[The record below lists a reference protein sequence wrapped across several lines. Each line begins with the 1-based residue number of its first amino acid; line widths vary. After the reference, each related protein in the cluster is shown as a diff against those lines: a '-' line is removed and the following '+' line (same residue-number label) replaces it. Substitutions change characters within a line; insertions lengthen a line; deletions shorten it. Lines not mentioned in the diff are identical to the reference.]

1 MILAHGGDKMTNSI
15 LDSIKESLGIIPE
28 YTHFDAT
35 LIMHINSVFMILN
48 QIGVG
53 PEKGFTIHDAAA
65 IWEDFLPEDNTNY
78 EAVKT
83 YIGAKVKLMFDP
95 PTGSVHMEC
104 LKQLIS
110 ELEWR
115 LNLEHEST

>member
-1 MILAHGGDKMTNSI
+1 MEVKKKMTNSI
-15 LDSIKESLGIIPE
+15 LNSVKESIGIAEE
-28 YTHFDAT
+28 YTHFDNT
-35 LIMHINSVFMILN
+35 LIMHINSVFVILN

-53 PEKGFTIHDAAA
+53 PENGFSISDGTAQ
-65 IWEDFLPEDNTNY
+65 WSDFLPEDNKNY
-78 EAVKT
+78 EAVKS
-83 YIGAKVKLMFDP
+83 YMGAKVRLMFDP

-104 LKQLIS
+104 LKQIIS

>member
-1 MILAHGGDKMTNSI
+1 MTLAHGGDKMTNSI
-15 LDSIKESLGIIPE
+15 LDSIKESLGIVPE

-35 LIMHINSVFMILN
+35 LIMHINSIFMILN

>member
-1 MILAHGGDKMTNSI
+1 MILVHGGEKMTNSI
-15 LDSIKESLGIIPE
+15 LNSVKESIGIVEE
-28 YTHFDAT
+28 YTHFDNV

-53 PEKGFTIHDAAA
+53 PEKGFSISDETAQ
-65 IWEDFLPEDNTNY
+65 WSDFLPEDNKNY
-78 EAVKT
+78 EAVKS
-83 YIGAKVKLMFDP
+83 YVSAKVRLMFDP

-104 LKQLIS
+104 LKQVIN

-115 LNLEHEST
+115 LNLEHESS

>member
-1 MILAHGGDKMTNSI
+1 MTNSI

-48 QIGVG
+48 QIGIG

>member
-15 LDSIKESLGIIPE
+15 LDSIKESLGIVPE

>member
-15 LDSIKESLGIIPE
+15 LDSIKESLGIVPE

-35 LIMHINSVFMILN
+35 LIIHINSVFMILN

-53 PEKGFTIHDAAA
+53 PEKGFTIHDATA